1 VKSLKLNHEIFLMLK
16 MKIISQ
22 VPVAHTCDPSYS
34 GGRDQDQKDCGM
46 KPAQENSLH
55 DPISKN
61 RDGGVSQGVDPD
73 FKFQY

>member
-1 VKSLKLNHEIFLMLK
+1 
-16 MKIISQ
+16 
-22 VPVAHTCDPSYS
+22 
-34 GGRDQDQKDCGM
+34 M